1 MKGFFILLISVAIL
15 ILAGWQTVGHSAT
28 PQLQL
33 QPELQLQPK
42 PTIITDIEGV
52 WYSFPVGLVVQV
64 HGDGIA
70 DFGVDADGTPTGYQ
84 AVTWFEEGK
93 LFVQFSNYDGKTDL
107 CRTAIGIYQ
116 VQQRSDGIIRF
127 VTIDD
132 PCQFRVDALSGR
144 ADLGFEL
151 AFHAVSF

>member
-1 MKGFFILLISVAIL
+1 MKGFVVLLMSAAIL
-15 ILAGWQTVGHSAT
+15 ILAGWQTVGHSAA
-28 PQLQL
+28 PEQQLQPDLQL
-33 QPELQLQPK
+33 QPE

-64 HGDGIA
+64 SGDGSA
-70 DFGVDADGTPTGYQ
+70 DFGVDTDGTPTGYQ
-84 AVTWFEEGK
+84 AETWFEDDK
-93 LFVQFSNYDGKTDL
+93 LFIQFSNYDGEVDL
-107 CRTAIGIYQ
+107 CRTATGIYQ
-116 VQQRSDGIIRF
+116 VQQLGDGIIRF

-151 AFHAVSF
+151 AFHATSL